1 MIKLPSIKKEFITI
15 AIALELSIIAYYGI
29 TLIATSFFINRAIL
43 FQDLNLLINTTSW
56 LPAFRIVNSLLDVQT
71 FNQVGIIE
79 IITASLLLIKGLSFI
94 DMVFM
99 INGLIIM
106 FIIMFKENL
115 LKQQKLS
122 IYIIIGFTGLSIIML
137 LTAIFTAL
145 NTLLFSNQSPLT
157 VLPLFS
163 LLFLIFGISS
173 LIAGLGANIYYFIS
187 KYRLVTNNKI
197 GK

>member
-122 IYIIIGFTGLSIIML
+122 IYIIIGFTSLSIIML

>member
-15 AIALELSIIAYYGI
+15 AIAIELLIIAYYGI

-43 FQDLNLLINTTSW
+43 FQDLNRLITSNSW
-56 LPAFRIVNSLLDVQT
+56 LPIFKIVNSLLDVQT
-71 FNQVGIIE
+71 FNQVGLIE

-94 DMVFM
+94 DMIFM
-99 INGLIIM
+99 INGLVIIFIM
-106 FIIMFKENL
+106 FFKENL
-115 LKQQKLS
+115 LIEQKLG
-122 IYIIIGFTGLSIIML
+122 IYIIISFTSLSLVML
-137 LTAIFTAL
+137 LISVIAAL
-145 NTLLFSNQSPLT
+145 NSLLLSNQSPLT

-173 LIAGLGANIYYFIS
+173 LIGGLGANLYYFIS
-187 KYRLVTNNKI
+187 KYRILRINKI

>member
-43 FQDLNLLINTTSW
+43 FQDLNLLINTTSL

-99 INGLIIM
+99 INGLIII

-137 LTAIFTAL
+137 LTSIFTAL

-187 KYRLVTNNKI
+187 KYRLILNNKI